1 MPMKKLLIASTLAV
15 LAAALQAAAGEPAPV
30 FRDFDVKKEFAGNPF
45 TAFTGRGMLLC
56 AGDREKSNAM
66 TIGWGAL
73 GTLWGRNDAVTVYV
87 AESRHTKQ
95 FMDRAARFTVMA
107 FDKEKQADVLAYMGR
122 HSGRDG
128 DKAAAL
134 GLHLAWTEDGTP
146 YYEEAQ
152 AVYECE
158 LMYSAPFDPAG
169 MRDVPKA
176 LYADFPA
183 GVHTMYI
190 GRIVRAF
197 RREAPA
203 EAAPAGAS
211 AIADRIERNKA
222 EMRRFETCINSNDLA
237 LGREL
242 ISEKAAF
249 ATPVS
254 PEPLHGAEGYLSV
267 VSLMR
272 ESFPD
277 VQWKLEDM
285 VADEKTVAVR
295 WTCTGTF
302 TGKAPFA
309 GIEPNGRAF
318 STSVMN
324 FYAFDDDGK
333 IVDDVAATG
342 IAGILQG
349 IGAR

>member
-1 MPMKKLLIASTLAV
+1 MKNDLLPV
-15 LAAALQAAAGEPAPV
+15 FAAALAAMFLSVSSAETPPA
-30 FRDFDVKKEFAGNPF
+30 FRDFDVKKEFSENPF
-45 TAFTGRGMLLC
+45 TVFTGRGMLLC
-56 AGDREKSNAM
+56 AGDRDKSNAM

-73 GTLWGRNDAVTVYV
+73 GTIWGRNDALTVYV
-87 AESRHTKQ
+87 AESRHTKK
-95 FMDRAARFTVMA
+95 FMDGATHFTVMA
-107 FDKEKQADVLAYMGR
+107 FDKDRQADVLAYMGR
-122 HSGRDG
+122 NSGRDG

-134 GLHLAWTEDGTP
+134 GLHTAWTENGTP

-183 GVHTMYI
+183 GVHSMYI
-190 GRIVRAF
+190 GRVVRAF

-203 EAAPAGAS
+203 APVAA
-211 AIADRIERNKA
+211 ADRIERNKA
-222 EMRRFETCINSNDLA
+222 AMRRFETCINENDLA

-277 VQWKLEDM
+277 VHWKLEDM

-295 WTCTGTF
+295 WTCSGSF

-309 GIEPNGRAF
+309 GVEPNGRRF

-324 FYAFDDDGK
+324 FYVFDEDGK
-333 IVDDVAATG
+333 IVDDIAATG
-342 IAGILQG
+342 MLGIIQG
-349 IGAR
+349 ITP

>member
-1 MPMKKLLIASTLAV
+1 MKNLILA
-15 LAAALQAAAGEPAPV
+15 LAAAAAAALPAVAGESESA
-30 FRDFDVKKEFAGNPF
+30 FRDFDVKKEFADNPF
-45 TAFTGRGMLLC
+45 TIFTGRGMLLC
-56 AGDREKSNAM
+56 VGDREKSNAM
-66 TIGWGAL
+66 TIGWGGL

-87 AESRHTKQ
+87 AESRHTKK
-95 FMDRAARFTVMA
+95 FLDGATHFTVMA
-107 FDKEKQADVLAYMGR
+107 FDKEKQADILAYMGR

-134 GLHLAWTEDGTP
+134 GLHLAYTANGTP
-146 YYEEAQ
+146 YYEEAK

-158 LMYSAPFDPAG
+158 LMYSAPFEPKG

-176 LYADFPA
+176 LYDDFPA
-183 GVHTMYI
+183 GVHSMYI
-190 GRIVRAF
+190 GRVVRAF
-197 RREAPA
+197 RRDD
-203 EAAPAGAS
+203 S
-211 AIADRIERNKA
+211 AQIDPIERNKA
-222 EMRRFETCINSNDLA
+222 AIRRFETCINENDLA

-272 ESFPD
+272 ASFPD

-309 GIEPNGRAF
+309 GIQPNGRKF

-324 FYAFDDDGK
+324 FYVFDDEGK
-333 IVDDVAATG
+333 IIDDIAATG
-342 IAGILQG
+342 MLGILQG
-349 IGAR
+349 IGVVVQ

>member
-1 MPMKKLLIASTLAV
+1 MRAGNGGKRRE
-15 LAAALQAAAGEPAPV
+15 AAARGQLRGGASRESTSPW
-30 FRDFDVKKEFAGNPF
+30 R
-45 TAFTGRGMLLC
+45 TALRKG
-56 AGDREKSNAM
+56 
-66 TIGWGAL
+66 
-73 GTLWGRNDAVTVYV
+73 
-87 AESRHTKQ
+87 
-95 FMDRAARFTVMA
+95 
-107 FDKEKQADVLAYMGR
+107 
-122 HSGRDG
+122 
-128 DKAAAL
+128 
-134 GLHLAWTEDGTP
+134 
-146 YYEEAQ
+146 EEAQ

-158 LMYSAPFDPAG
+158 LMYAAPFEPAG

-190 GRIVRAF
+190 GRVVRAF
-197 RREAPA
+197 RRD
-203 EAAPAGAS
+203 APAGV
-211 AIADRIERNKA
+211 DPIERNKA
-222 EMRRFETCINSNDLA
+222 AMRRFERCINENDLA

-242 ISEKAAF
+242 ISGKAAF

-254 PEPLHGAEGYLSV
+254 PEPLYGAEGYLSV

-277 VQWKLEDM
+277 VRWTLEDM
-285 VADEKTVAVR
+285 VADENTVAVR

-309 GIEPNGRAF
+309 GIEPNGRSF

-324 FYAFDDDGK
+324 FYSFDADGK
-333 IVDDVAATG
+333 IVDDIAATG

-349 IGAR
+349 IRGE